1 VSLSGRVQEPRAL
14 QSVLALKTC
23 EAPAY
28 LMRHGPLQA
37 WLEVTLPITTVRV
50 RLRGRNRRRHS
61 LALSAPHANNEDDP
75 RLARSE
81 PGAPAALQTRSG
93 RAPRPRSKLPPA
105 ARARQLRQNE
115 AAYWTT
121 VCV

>member
-14 QSVLALKTC
+14 QSVLALQTC

-81 PGAPAALQTRSG
+81 QARLLPYKPDRGARPDLDRSY
-93 RAPRPRSKLPPA
+93 RRPHAHANYVKTKPPTELLCA
-105 ARARQLRQNE
+105 
-115 AAYWTT
+115 
-121 VCV
+121 